1 MHFDNK
7 YLTKSLS
14 MRKLVISF
22 SQIFSYIR
30 YINQTTMS
38 EYIIQT
44 ESLNFQ
50 YSKHKKVLEDISI
63 KVPKGSIYG
72 FLGPN
77 GAGKSTTMRL
87 LTGIIPEQGNA
98 IRIFGEPL
106 QSQLPQVFTK
116 IGSLVE
122 SPALYLHL
130 SGIDNLRYIAK
141 LRNIPESKIHE
152 TLELVDLSRD
162 GKRKARQYS
171 LGMKQRLAIAMALL
185 SEPEL
190 LLLDEPVN
198 GLDPNGI
205 IDIRKLLVRLNKEK
219 GVTIF
224 VSSHLLSEI
233 EKMCTH
239 VAIIN
244 RGKLRFEG
252 TMSELSQKTG
262 ACKIQLTIENAEKWI
277 SELSSN
283 YEKTSLL
290 AENQITLQLS
300 NKDEIPEFIK
310 KLIAQNAQIYEV
322 KILDGLEEWFL
333 TITDEK

>member
-1 MHFDNK
+1 M
-7 YLTKSLS
+7 T
-14 MRKLVISF
+14 
-22 SQIFSYIR
+22 Q
-30 YINQTTMS
+30 
-38 EYIIQT
+38 YIIQT
-44 ESLNFQ
+44 DSLNFQ
-50 YSKHKKVLEDISI
+50 YSKDKKVLKNLSI
-63 KVPKGSIYG
+63 NVPKGSIYG

-98 IRIFGEPL
+98 IKLFNQPL
-106 QSQLPQVFTK
+106 KEQLPLVFYK
-116 IGSLVE
+116 VGSLVE

-130 SGIDNLRYIAK
+130 SGFDNLRYIAK
-141 LRNIPESKIHE
+141 LRNITEEKIKE
-152 TLELVDLSRD
+152 TLELVDLLRD
-162 GKRKARQYS
+162 GNRKAKFYS

-205 IDIRKLLVRLNKEK
+205 IDIRKLLIKLNQEK

-239 VAIIN
+239 VGIIN
-244 RGKLRFEG
+244 KGTLRFEG
-252 TMSELSQKTG
+252 TIEELSKQ
-262 ACKIQLTIENAEKWI
+262 ASFCKIQITIEEAERWI
-277 SELSSN
+277 PFLEKEYQSTQLVSN
-283 YEKTSLL
+283 
-290 AENQITLQLS
+290 NQITLEIGNKQL
-300 NKDEIPEFIK
+300 IPNFIK
-310 KLIAQNAQIYEV
+310 NLVSQNASIYEV

-333 TITDEK
+333 TITDEKTTHEN

>member
-1 MHFDNK
+1 MG
-7 YLTKSLS
+7 
-14 MRKLVISF
+14 
-22 SQIFSYIR
+22 
-30 YINQTTMS
+30 

-44 ESLNFQ
+44 EGLNFQ
-50 YSKHKKVLEDISI
+50 YSKHKKVLDNISI
-63 KVPKGSIYG
+63 NVPKGSIYG

-87 LTGIIPEQGNA
+87 LTGIIPEQGDA
-98 IRIFGEPL
+98 IKLFNQPL
-106 QSQLPQVFTK
+106 KEQLPLVFYK

-130 SGIDNLRYIAK
+130 SGLDNLRYIAK
-141 LRNIPESKIHE
+141 LRNISEEKILE
-152 TLELVDLSRD
+152 TLVLVNLEKD
-162 GKRKARQYS
+162 GNRKAKQYS

-205 IDIRKLLVRLNKEK
+205 IDIRKLLVKLNKER

-239 VAIIN
+239 VGIIN
-244 RGKLRFEG
+244 KGKLRFEG
-252 TMSELSQKTG
+252 TIQELSKK
-262 ACKIQLTIENAEKWI
+262 ASFCKVQITLDDAENW
-277 SELSSN
+277 
-283 YEKTSLL
+283 L
-290 AENQITLQLS
+290 AELDQNYKNVNQIANNQITLEIGDKML
-300 NKDEIPEFIK
+300 IPEFIK
-310 KLIAQNAQIYEV
+310 NLIAKNASIYEV
-322 KILDGLEEWFL
+322 KILDGLEEWFM
-333 TITDEK
+333 TITDEKNNDEK

>member
-1 MHFDNK
+1 MA
-7 YLTKSLS
+7 
-14 MRKLVISF
+14 
-22 SQIFSYIR
+22 
-30 YINQTTMS
+30 

-44 ESLNFQ
+44 DSLNFQ
-50 YSKHKKVLEDISI
+50 YSKYKKVLENISI
-63 KVPKGSIYG
+63 HVPKGSIYG

-98 IRIFGEPL
+98 IKLFNQPL
-106 QSQLPQVFTK
+106 QDQLPMVFSK

-130 SGIDNLRYIAK
+130 SGIDNLKYIAK
-141 LRNIPESKIHE
+141 LRNISEEKIHE

-162 GKRKARQYS
+162 GKRKAKQYS

-205 IDIRKLLVRLNKEK
+205 IDIRKLLIKLNKEK

-239 VAIIN
+239 VGIIN
-244 RGKLRFEG
+244 KGKLRFEG
-252 TMSELSQKTG
+252 TMQELSK
-262 ACKIQLTIENAEKWI
+262 AASLCKIQVTIDDAPKWQTALDTQYKNVNLI
-277 SELSSN
+277 
-283 YEKTSLL
+283 
-290 AENQITLQLS
+290 AQNQITLDIG
-300 NKDEIPEFIK
+300 NKEQIPDFIK
-310 KLIAQNAQIYEV
+310 NLIAKNATIYEV
-322 KILDGLEEWFL
+322 KILDGLEEWFM
-333 TITDEK
+333 TITDEKHTDEK

>member
-1 MHFDNK
+1 MAE
-7 YLTKSLS
+7 YL
-14 MRKLVISF
+14 
-22 SQIFSYIR
+22 
-30 YINQTTMS
+30 
-38 EYIIQT
+38 IQT

-50 YSKHKKVLEDISI
+50 YSKYKKVLDNISI
-63 KVPKGSIYG
+63 HVPKGSIYG

-87 LTGIIPEQGNA
+87 LTGILPEQGNA
-98 IRIFGEPL
+98 IKLFNQPL
-106 QSQLPQVFTK
+106 QAQLPSVFSK

-141 LRNIPESKIHE
+141 LRNIPEEKIHE
-152 TLELVDLSRD
+152 TLALVDLGRD
-162 GKRKARQYS
+162 GKRKAKQYS

-205 IDIRKLLVRLNKEK
+205 IDIRKLLIKLNKEK

-239 VAIIN
+239 VGIIN
-244 RGKLRFEG
+244 KGKLRFEG
-252 TMSELSQKTG
+252 TMKELSEK
-262 ACKIQLTIENAEKWI
+262 ANLCKIQITIDDAEQWQSK
-277 SELSSN
+277 L
-283 YEKTSLL
+283 EKEYANVTLV
-290 AENQITLQLS
+290 AQNQITLDIG
-300 NKDEIPEFIK
+300 NKALIPTFIK
-310 KLIAQNAQIYEV
+310 NIVAQNGTLFEV

-333 TITDEK
+333 TITDEKNTDEK

>member
-1 MHFDNK
+1 MAD
-7 YLTKSLS
+7 
-14 MRKLVISF
+14 
-22 SQIFSYIR
+22 
-30 YINQTTMS
+30 
-38 EYIIQT
+38 YIIQT

-50 YSKHKKVLEDISI
+50 YSKDKKVLENISI
-63 KVPKGSIYG
+63 NVPKGAIYG

-98 IRIFGEPL
+98 IKLFNQPL
-106 QSQLPQVFTK
+106 QEQLPMVFSK

-130 SGIDNLRYIAK
+130 SGIDNLKYIAK
-141 LRNIPESKIHE
+141 LRNIPEEKIHE
-152 TLELVDLSRD
+152 TLKLVDLSRD
-162 GKRKARQYS
+162 GKRKAKQYS

-185 SEPEL
+185 NEPEL

-205 IDIRKLLVRLNKEK
+205 IDIRKLLIKLNKEN

-239 VAIIN
+239 VGIISK
-244 RGKLRFEG
+244 GKLRFEG
-252 TMSELSQKTG
+252 TMQELSKAAG
-262 ACKIQLTIENAEKWI
+262 LCKIQLTVDNAQKWQ
-277 SELSSN
+277 
-283 YEKTSLL
+283 TSLAQNYQNVNL
-290 AENQITLQLS
+290 IAQNQLTLEIG
-300 NKDEIPEFIK
+300 NKEHLPEFIK
-310 KLIAQNAQIYEV
+310 NLIEQNAAVYEV
-322 KILDGLEEWFL
+322 KILDGLEEWFM
-333 TITDEK
+333 TITNDNHTDEK

>member
-1 MHFDNK
+1 MAD
-7 YLTKSLS
+7 
-14 MRKLVISF
+14 
-22 SQIFSYIR
+22 
-30 YINQTTMS
+30 
-38 EYIIQT
+38 YIIQT
-44 ESLNFQ
+44 DSLNFQ
-50 YSKHKKVLEDISI
+50 YSKYKKVLENISI
-63 KVPKGSIYG
+63 HVPKGSIYG

-98 IRIFGEPL
+98 IKLFNQPL
-106 QSQLPQVFTK
+106 QEQLPLVFSK

-130 SGIDNLRYIAK
+130 SGIDNLKYIAK
-141 LRNIPESKIHE
+141 LRHIPEDKIHE

-162 GKRKARQYS
+162 GKRKAKQYS

-205 IDIRKLLVRLNKEK
+205 IDIRKLLIKLNKEK

-239 VAIIN
+239 VGIIN
-244 RGKLRFEG
+244 KGKLRFEG
-252 TMSELSQKTG
+252 TMQELSK
-262 ACKIQLTIENAEKWI
+262 AASLCKIQVTVDDASKWQTTLETKYKNVNLI
-277 SELSSN
+277 
-283 YEKTSLL
+283 
-290 AENQITLQLS
+290 AQNQITLDIG
-300 NKDEIPEFIK
+300 NKEQIPEFIK
-310 KLIAQNAQIYEV
+310 TLIAQNATLYEV
-322 KILDGLEEWFL
+322 KILDGLEEWFM
-333 TITDEK
+333 TITDEKHTDEK

>member
-1 MHFDNK
+1 M
-7 YLTKSLS
+7 T
-14 MRKLVISF
+14 
-22 SQIFSYIR
+22 
-30 YINQTTMS
+30 

-44 ESLNFQ
+44 DSLNFQ
-50 YSKHKKVLEDISI
+50 YSKDKKVLKNLSI
-63 KVPKGSIYG
+63 NVPKGSIYG

-98 IRIFGEPL
+98 IKLFDQPL
-106 QSQLPQVFTK
+106 KEQLPLVFYK
-116 IGSLVE
+116 MGSLVE

-130 SGIDNLRYIAK
+130 SGFDNLRYIAK
-141 LRNIPESKIHE
+141 LRNITEEKIKE
-152 TLELVDLSRD
+152 TLELVDLLRD
-162 GKRKARQYS
+162 GNRKAKFYS

-205 IDIRKLLVRLNKEK
+205 IDIRKLLIKLNQEK

-239 VAIIN
+239 VGIIN
-244 RGKLRFEG
+244 KGILRFEG
-252 TMSELSQKTG
+252 TIEELSKQ
-262 ACKIQLTIENAEKWI
+262 ASFCKIQITIEEAERWMPFLEKEYQ
-277 SELSSN
+277 STQLVSN
-283 YEKTSLL
+283 
-290 AENQITLQLS
+290 NQITLEIGNKQL
-300 NKDEIPEFIK
+300 IPNFIK
-310 KLIAQNAQIYEV
+310 GLVSQNASIYEV

-333 TITDEK
+333 TITDEKTTHEN

>member
-1 MHFDNK
+1 MA
-7 YLTKSLS
+7 
-14 MRKLVISF
+14 
-22 SQIFSYIR
+22 
-30 YINQTTMS
+30 

-44 ESLNFQ
+44 EGLNFQ
-50 YSKHKKVLEDISI
+50 YSKNKKVLNNISI
-63 KVPKGSIYG
+63 HVPKGSIYG

-87 LTGIIPEQGNA
+87 LTGIITEQGNA
-98 IRIFGEPL
+98 IKLFGNPL
-106 QSQLPQVFTK
+106 QEQLPLVFNK

-130 SGIDNLRYIAK
+130 SGIDNLKYIAK
-141 LRNIPESKIHE
+141 LRNIPEEKIHE

-162 GKRKARQYS
+162 GKRTAKQYS

-185 SEPEL
+185 SDPEL

-205 IDIRKLLVRLNKEK
+205 IDIRKLLIKLNQEK

-239 VAIIN
+239 VGIISK
-244 RGKLRFEG
+244 GKLRFEG
-252 TMSELSQKTG
+252 TMQELSKAAG
-262 ACKIQLTIENAEKWI
+262 LCKIQVTLDDASKWQH
-277 SELSSN
+277 EL
-283 YEKTSLL
+283 
-290 AENQITLQLS
+290 ENQYENVNLVAQNQLALDIG
-300 NKDEIPEFIK
+300 NKDNIPDFIK
-310 KLIAQNAQIYEV
+310 NLIAKNAAVYEV
-322 KILDGLEEWFL
+322 KILDGLEEWFM
-333 TITDEK
+333 TITNENRTDEK

>member
-1 MHFDNK
+1 MA
-7 YLTKSLS
+7 
-14 MRKLVISF
+14 V
-22 SQIFSYIR
+22 
-30 YINQTTMS
+30 
-38 EYIIQT
+38 YIIQT
-44 ESLNFQ
+44 DSLNFQ
-50 YSKHKKVLEDISI
+50 YSKYKKVLENISI
-63 KVPKGSIYG
+63 HVPKGSIYG

-98 IRIFGEPL
+98 IKLFNQPL
-106 QSQLPQVFTK
+106 QEQLPMVFSK

-130 SGIDNLRYIAK
+130 SGIDNLKYIAK
-141 LRNIPESKIHE
+141 LRNIPEEKIHE

-162 GKRKARQYS
+162 GKRKAKQYS

-205 IDIRKLLVRLNKEK
+205 IDIRKLLIKLNKEK

-239 VAIIN
+239 VGIIN
-244 RGKLRFEG
+244 KGKLRFEG
-252 TMSELSQKTG
+252 TMQELSK
-262 ACKIQLTIENAEKWI
+262 AASLCKIQVTVDDAAKWQTALESQYKNVNLI
-277 SELSSN
+277 
-283 YEKTSLL
+283 
-290 AENQITLQLS
+290 AQNQITLDIG
-300 NKDEIPEFIK
+300 NKEQIPEFIK
-310 KLIAQNAQIYEV
+310 TLIAQNAIVYEV
-322 KILDGLEEWFL
+322 KILDGLEEWFM
-333 TITDEK
+333 TITDEKHTDEK

>member
-1 MHFDNK
+1 MA
-7 YLTKSLS
+7 
-14 MRKLVISF
+14 
-22 SQIFSYIR
+22 
-30 YINQTTMS
+30 

-44 ESLNFQ
+44 EGLNFQ
-50 YSKHKKVLEDISI
+50 YSKNKKVLNNISI
-63 KVPKGSIYG
+63 HVPKGSIYG

-87 LTGIIPEQGNA
+87 LTGIITEQGNA
-98 IRIFGEPL
+98 IKLFGNPL
-106 QSQLPQVFTK
+106 QEQLPLVFNK

-130 SGIDNLRYIAK
+130 SGIDNLKYIAK
-141 LRNIPESKIHE
+141 LRNIPEEKIHE

-162 GKRKARQYS
+162 GKRTAKQYS

-185 SEPEL
+185 SDPEL

-205 IDIRKLLVRLNKEK
+205 IDIRKLLIKLNQEK

-239 VAIIN
+239 VGIISK
-244 RGKLRFEG
+244 GKLRFEG
-252 TMSELSQKTG
+252 TMQELSKAAG
-262 ACKIQLTIENAEKWI
+262 LCKIQVTLDDASKWQH
-277 SELSSN
+277 EL
-283 YEKTSLL
+283 
-290 AENQITLQLS
+290 ENQYENVNLVAQNQLTLDIG
-300 NKDEIPEFIK
+300 NKDNIPDFIK
-310 KLIAQNAQIYEV
+310 NLIAKNAAVYEV
-322 KILDGLEEWFL
+322 KILDGLEEWFM
-333 TITDEK
+333 TITNENRTDEK

>member
-1 MHFDNK
+1 MA
-7 YLTKSLS
+7 
-14 MRKLVISF
+14 
-22 SQIFSYIR
+22 
-30 YINQTTMS
+30 
-38 EYIIQT
+38 EYIIET
-44 ESLNFQ
+44 ENLNFE
-50 YSKHKKVLEDISI
+50 YSKGRKVLNNISI

-98 IRIFGEPL
+98 IKLFNQPL
-106 QSQLPQVFTK
+106 IEQLPLVFNK

-130 SGIDNLRYIAK
+130 SGLDNLRYIAK
-141 LRNIPESKIHE
+141 LRGISEDKIQE
-152 TLELVDLSRD
+152 TLELVDLAKD
-162 GKRKARQYS
+162 GNRKAKQYS

-205 IDIRKLLVRLNKEK
+205 IEIRKLLVKLNKER

-239 VAIIN
+239 VGIIN
-244 RGKLRFEG
+244 KGTLQFEG
-252 TMSELSQKTG
+252 PMAALSEKSSFS
-262 ACKIQLTIENAEKWI
+262 KIQVTLDDAEKW
-277 SELSSN
+277 
-283 YEKTSLL
+283 YEKLKSDYPTINL
-290 AENQITLQLS
+290 LS
-300 NKDEIPEFIK
+300 NNQFTLEIESKTQIPSFIK
-310 KLIAQNAQIYEV
+310 NLTEQNASLYEV
-322 KILDGLEEWFL
+322 KILDGLEELFL
-333 TITDEK
+333 TITDEKTSHEN